1 MSERG
6 ALLKL
11 VPAARP
17 PDAPPE
23 FSALFRRNYAW
34 VGALAARL
42 CGRSSDVDDIV
53 QDVFFLCAR
62 KMSSIASDRDAK
74 PWLRTVTVRVV
85 RKRLRR
91 QKWRAW
97 FRSSDD
103 GLGDLPYRGMA
114 PDESAMVG
122 RLYAALRELPVQERL
137 AWTLRHVE
145 GESLDEVARHSECS
159 LATAKRRIAKAAR
172 WLEEKGHVAA
182 EA

>member
-1 MSERG
+1 MSRRS
-6 ALLKL
+6 ALLEL
-11 VPAARP
+11 VPAAP
-17 PDAPPE
+17 PSDAPPQ
-23 FSALFRRNYAW
+23 FATLFRRHYAW
-34 VGALAARL
+34 VAALATRL
-42 CGRSSDVDDIV
+42 CGRSGDVEDIV

-62 KMSSIASDRDAK
+62 KISSIASEGDAK

-91 QKWRAW
+91 QKWGAW

-103 GLGDLPYRGMA
+103 GLEDLPYRGLA
-114 PDESAMVG
+114 PDEAVTIR
-122 RLYAALRELPVQERL
+122 RLYAALRELPVEDRL

-145 GESLDEVARHSECS
+145 GETLEEVALHSECS

-172 WLEEKGHVAA
+172 SLEERGYVAA